1 MKNHGDRYKKRTNLW
16 WAAVFVLF
24 LFGCSSA
31 PVIQTQPVSVQAIAN
46 GSVANGRDLFM
57 GNVHFQN
64 GGPPCM
70 GCHNVGNNGLLGG
83 GVMGPDLTD
92 VSGAVNQ
99 TGLISVL
106 SNFGP
111 KISPVMQPIY
121 TQHPLTVK
129 EQADLISFLN
139 ASDKQVEVDKESIV
153 VVLSLA
159 GFVAAVIVLGVVYRG
174 RLRGVRKALVNKAQE
189 ELL

>member
-1 MKNHGDRYKKRTNLW
+1 
-16 WAAVFVLF
+16 
-24 LFGCSSA
+24 
-31 PVIQTQPVSVQAIAN
+31 
-46 GSVANGRDLFM
+46 
-57 GNVHFQN
+57 
-64 GGPPCM
+64 M